1 MNRSKTLKPLV
12 YLTLAMGLLAG
23 VSAWAAPPSNR
34 QTGPTSQYRVP
45 SGNRTGQT
53 GAQQNTQQAAGDGSQ
68 KAGLA
73 GMMSIAGG
81 AMMIQQ
87 GYSSCPYPGSGCA
100 MVAMGVLTMM
110 QGFQGMEGS
119 KKLGQMANQAGLRGA
134 DMGSVS
140 ASTTF
145 GTELDKG
152 NTAFSID
159 PSAIKGSK
167 AGALFDAFQD
177 KSGMSAEDLAAG
189 LNNGASMKDLL
200 KRMKFDE
207 GNLNKALSMNPDAE
221 AANMLDKLGMTD
233 AELAKL
239 AGIGENMAGGTGGG
253 GFKSKAKGGSDSAL
267 DDLFAKKDEANG
279 PGAGGS
285 SVADSMGLSAD
296 VEQALGRA
304 GLTDKSIFQ
313 MVHSRYRARTPGMF
327 GVDQKKTIDV
337 NDPFSNP
344 AATKREPAAVALEGT
359 EKGILD

>member
-34 QTGPTSQYRVP
+34 QTGPSSQYRVP

-81 AMMIQQ
+81 GMMIQQ
-87 GYSSCPYPGSGCA
+87 GMATSPTPNYA
-100 MVAMGVLTMM
+100 LIAMGVLTML
-110 QGFQGMEGS
+110 QGMQGMEGS

-152 NTAFSID
+152 NAAFSID
-159 PSAIKGSK
+159 SSAIKGSK
-167 AGALFDAFQD
+167 AGALFDQFEA
-177 KSGMSAEDLAAG
+177 KTGLSPEDLANG

-200 KRMKFDE
+200 KRLGASE
-207 GNLNKALSMNPDAE
+207 SEVNKALSMNPDAE

-233 AELAKL
+233 ADLAKL
-239 AGIGENMAGGTGGG
+239 AGVGENMAGGAGGGGG
-253 GFKSKAKGGSDSAL
+253 GFKSKTKSGSDSAL

-279 PGAGGS
+279 PGAGG

-344 AATKREPAAVALEGT
+344 TATKREPAAVALEGA

>member
-81 AMMIQQ
+81 GMMIQQ
-87 GYSSCPYPGSGCA
+87 GMSTYPPNA
-100 MVAMGVLTMM
+100 ALIAMGALTML

-119 KKLGQMANQAGLRGA
+119 KKLGQMANQAGIRGA

-152 NTAFSID
+152 NAAFSID
-159 PSAIKGSK
+159 SSAIKGSK
-167 AGALFDAFQD
+167 AGALFDQFEA
-177 KSGMSAEDLAAG
+177 KTGLSPEDLANG

-200 KRMKFDE
+200 KRLGASESDV
-207 GNLNKALSMNPDAE
+207 NKALSSNPDAE
-221 AANMLDKLGMTD
+221 AANILDKLGMTD

-239 AGIGENMAGGTGGG
+239 AGVGENMAGGSGGG
-253 GFKSKAKGGSDSAL
+253 GFKSKSKSGSDSAL

-285 SVADSMGLSAD
+285 IADSVGLSAD

-359 EKGILD
+359 DKGILD